1 MLVGQAAAAYE
12 QWTGQNMPV
21 AAVYETLRSGQD

>member
-12 QWTGQNMPV
+12 QWTGRPMPEDV
-21 AAVYETLRSGQD
+21 VIDALRDT